1 MRNVLSYAPY
11 LIIAG
16 LFSRYGIAQA
26 DDAPEIK
33 PERIVVVATRS
44 ERPVSDVAAGVAV
57 ISSEELRERMV
68 STFEDLV
75 RYQPGVQIDQAGTRF
90 GATSLSVRGI
100 GENRVAMLLDGVPL
114 ADQFDVGNYANAGR
128 DVLELGLLNRVEI
141 LRGPASTLYG
151 SDAVGG
157 VVSMQTLRPD
167 DLLRQTT
174 GSVLLRTSYDGRD
187 DGRSLMIAGALGNEQ
202 QQLLLAGAR
211 RDSQAFGH
219 SAVTAIDDGREQQRQ
234 SLLLHWQWQIGVDD
248 ALRVIAEQSDNRV
261 ESDNRSL
268 LGYARFASTT
278 ALFGDDDSARQRLL
292 VHWRHDGSDWDID
305 INVFQQQQDSN
316 QYSDERR
323 QTASSQ
329 TRIERNFAYQFDH
342 TGVDS
347 HFSRALS
354 AFGVEHR
361 IGVGA
366 SFGET
371 EIREQ
376 RDGLQTNLLTGVST
390 TTILGERMPVRDF
403 PLSDIHERAVYA
415 HDEIRLSSN
424 WELIPGWR
432 YEHYELSPQVDALWR
447 EDNPLTDV
455 TDIDTSAHTGK
466 LALLHYL
473 SAMQTLYLQYA
484 EGFRSPP
491 FEDANIGLYLPAFR
505 IRAIPNPDLKPESS
519 RTIEF
524 GWRGR
529 AEQVEWAFALFQTR
543 FDDFIESR
551 VNLGLDPGSGDT
563 LFQSQ
568 NVRSATIEGAEL
580 EAQWQWTSGDW
591 GELLSQAALF
601 YGKGENEQ
609 TGEPLNSVPPFNG
622 HLGLQWQKSDW
633 QLSLISRFA
642 EKQTDVDQSR
652 HEKFVPAGYAV
663 FDLLWQ
669 WQPTDEMQLGIGIY
683 NLADKTWWQWNDVS
697 IFEAGHPMIPLLSQP
712 GRYAKLQWQMTF

>member
-1 MRNVLSYAPY
+1 MREKTLQAIPLSVLTML
-11 LIIAG
+11 LISHG
-16 LFSRYGIAQA
+16 VQA
-26 DDAPEIK
+26 DDTPEIK
-33 PERIVVVATRS
+33 PERIAVVATRS

-57 ISSEELRERMV
+57 ISSEELSEQMV

-90 GATSLSVRGI
+90 GATGLSVRGI
-100 GENRVAMLLDGVPL
+100 GENRVAMLLDGVPM

-128 DVLELGLLNRVEI
+128 DLLALGLLNRVEI

-157 VVSMQTLRPD
+157 VISLQTLGPD
-167 DLLRQTT
+167 DLLRQSPA
-174 GSVLLRTSYDGRD
+174 SVLLRTSYDGRD
-187 DGRSLMIAGALGNEQ
+187 DGRSVMVAGALGDEQ
-202 QQLLLAGAR
+202 QQWLLAAAR
-211 RDSQAFGH
+211 RDSQALDH
-219 SAVTAIDDGREQQRQ
+219 SAVTAIDDARERQQQ
-234 SLLLHWQWQIGVDD
+234 SVLLRWQWQIGVDD
-248 ALRVIAEQSDNRV
+248 ELRVIAEQSDNRV
-261 ESDNRSL
+261 ESDIRSL

-278 ALFGDDDSARQRLL
+278 ALRGDDDSERQRLL
-292 VHWRHDGSDWDID
+292 VQWRHEGSDWDID
-305 INVFQQQQDSN
+305 IKLFQQQQDTE

-323 QTASSQ
+323 RTASSQ
-329 TRIERNFAYQFDH
+329 TRIERDFSYQFDH

-347 HFSRALS
+347 HFSRSLS
-354 AFGVEHR
+354 AFDVEHR
-361 IGVGA
+361 LGIGA
-366 SFGET
+366 SWSET
-371 EIREQ
+371 AIREQ

-403 PLSDIHERAVYA
+403 PLCDISEWAVYA
-415 HDEIRLSSN
+415 HDEIRLSSE

-432 YEHYELSPQVDALWR
+432 YERYELNPRIDTLWL
-447 EDNPLTDV
+447 EDNPLTAV

-473 SAMQTLYLQYA
+473 SAVQTLYLQYA

-551 VNLGLDPGSGDT
+551 VNLGLDPSSGDT

-568 NVRSATIEGAEL
+568 NIRSATIEGAEM
-580 EAQWQWTSGDW
+580 EAQWQWFSGDW
-591 GELLSQAALF
+591 GELLSHAALF
-601 YGKGENEQ
+601 YGEGENEQ
-609 TGEPLNSVPPFNG
+609 TGEPLNSVPPSGNMP
-622 HLGLQWQKSDW
+622 LITSALWP
-633 QLSLISRFA
+633 LSVGMKVTVSPGAIFR
-642 EKQTDVDQSR
+642 
-652 HEKFVPAGYAV
+652 PAGSNTMGPSAPL
-663 FDLLWQ
+663 FSILTSKSAATESAGAETKRTAAMITLRS
-669 WQPTDEMQLGIGIY
+669 
-683 NLADKTWWQWNDVS
+683 S
-697 IFEAGHPMIPLLSQP
+697 IFISLHRNTLF
-712 GRYAKLQWQMTF
+712 RW